1 MAFKSVVCPRSGRPI
16 KVASAKRHIRMLIQA
31 QRELLKGREKAKYVP
46 DDIDTPTR
54 LGHQMRTNKRPPAP
68 YVTMVGQT
76 YLPDRTPSPD
86 LHPINFDDTREII
99 AQRLIRHEKAAPQRK
114 RRVK

>member
-31 QRELLKGREKAKYVP
+31 QRELLRDREKAKYTP

-54 LGHQMRTNKRPPAP
+54 LGHQMRSKKHPPAQ
-68 YVTMVGQT
+68 YVTMIGQT
-76 YLPDRTPSPD
+76 YLPDRQPSCELVGAD
-86 LHPINFDDTREII
+86 FDKCREVI
-99 AQRLIRHEKAAPQRK
+99 AQRLIRHDKAAPQRK